1 MIAGAGYTQAQLED
15 GPSEARAVMHAG
27 ACIDAAA
34 LQPGAKSLNLRDF
47 FGPLA
52 SALRRA

>member
-1 MIAGAGYTQAQLED
+1 VIAGAGYTQAQLED
-15 GPSEARAVMHAG
+15 GPSEARAVLHAV
-27 ACIDAAA
+27 DAAA
-34 LQPGAKSLNLRDF
+34 LQPRAKSLNLQDF